1 MRFICKR
8 TRAIHPYHR
17 ISRNLTS
24 VCAVQLYVPDVFLR
38 RGFPS
43 LYESVLRLP
52 VIRSIRRQEHETL
65 RRAFLQNLQ
74 PSDEVLEVGSG
85 TGYYTFEIAAL
96 VRSIVA
102 LERSAGMAAILKE
115 KIVSRDT
122 QNISTV
128 DSDFLEFSAGRKFD
142 AVIAIGV
149 LDTVVE
155 WRPFLDRCVSLA
167 KRRIILTI
175 PRSSLWASVHSF
187 FGGMVGVRV
196 SVYDPREFANHLR
209 GQRLTLQETGLQT
222 RWTHGLT
229 FVAVIETDEQ

>member
-1 MRFICKR
+1 LGVALLACIAKF
-8 TRAIHPYHR
+8 P
-17 ISRNLTS
+17 RNPKSACT
-24 VCAVQLYVPDVFLR
+24 VQLYVPDLFLQ

-52 VIRSIRRQEHETL
+52 VIRSIRRQEHATL
-65 RRAFLQNLQ
+65 RRAFFQNLR
-74 PSDEVLEVGSG
+74 PSDDILEIGSG

-96 VRSIVA
+96 VHSVVA

-115 KIVSRDT
+115 KIVSRDA
-122 QNISTV
+122 QNISTFE
-128 DSDFLEFSAGRKFD
+128 SDFLAFSPDRKFD

-149 LDTVVE
+149 LDSVVE
-155 WRPFLDRCVSLA
+155 WRPFLDRCVLLA

-175 PRSSLWASVHSF
+175 PRSSLWASIHSF
-187 FGGMVGVRV
+187 FGGMVGVRI
-196 SVYDPREFANHLR
+196 SVYDPREFAHHLR

-229 FVAVIETDEQ
+229 FVAVIETDDK

>member
-1 MRFICKR
+1 MPHICRENLAACIAK
-8 TRAIHPYHR
+8 IP
-17 ISRNLTS
+17 RNFTS
-24 VCAVQLYVPDVFLR
+24 ACAVQRYVPDLFLR

-52 VIRSIRRQEHETL
+52 VIHRIRRQEQEAL

-74 PSDEVLEVGSG
+74 PSDEVLEVGAG
-85 TGYYTFEIAAL
+85 TGYYTVEIAAL
-96 VRSIVA
+96 VRRVGA

-115 KIVSRDT
+115 KIVSRHAE
-122 QNISTV
+122 NISTV
-128 DSDFLEFSAGRKFD
+128 DSDFLAFSPDRKFD
-142 AVIAIGV
+142 AVIATGV
-149 LDTVVE
+149 LDSVVE

-167 KRRIILTI
+167 TRRIILTI
-175 PRSSLWASVHSF
+175 PRSSLWASIHSF

-196 SVYDPREFANHLR
+196 SVYDPRELAQHLH

-229 FVAVIETDEQ
+229 FVAVIETDEK